1 MSAEEA
7 PGRLRSRTGLVAP
20 KPAEPIHHGIE
31 KEPHTGRK
39 LTAGREERTNGRRIA
54 APRGQHLD
62 KAARAQIGLDVD
74 PGFQDET
81 AASERPVV
89 RDLAIVTPQPG
100 SGPDLGH
107 LPSWAHQTPAG
118 ADTEALHTVVLFPFT
133 GSPAPSPTLEIARR
147 TDNDAVVVDQFP
159 HHQPGVL

>member
-7 PGRLRSRTGLVAP
+7 PRRLRSRRLVAA
-20 KPAEPIHHGIE
+20 KPAEPIHHGTE

-54 APRGQHLD
+54 APCGQHLD

-81 AASERPVV
+81 AAGERPVV

-100 SGPDLGH
+100 TGLDLSH
-107 LPSWAHQTPAG
+107 LPTWAHQTPAG
-118 ADTEALHTVVLFPFT
+118 ADAAVLQPVVSF
-133 GSPAPSPTLEIARR
+133 
-147 TDNDAVVVDQFP
+147 QFSR
-159 HHQPGVL
+159 